1 VIQIMFPERASA
13 DVTWR
18 GWGAAFAIV
27 ASCILPASVPAVAQ
41 DKPTDCNPMPEKVP
55 LDATAPINMDAKAP
69 INIGVLADAL
79 IYYRCT
85 DYDDQVKAVLN
96 EASSWVA
103 ARAPSVDKP
112 AIVLDIDE
120 TSLSNWDQIVHNK
133 FGYVPSGS
141 CDLKAQSACGQR
153 EWELSAQA
161 SAIRPTLELFNM
173 AQKLKGKNGEPV
185 DIFFVTG
192 RFDDPFERLAT
203 EWNLHKVGYD
213 NWRLLFMRPES
224 SRVDKFV
231 SRYKTASRIKIE
243 ANHTIVANVGDQQSD
258 LVGDQNGDH
267 AERCFK
273 VPNPFYFIPGDK
285 PPGGVLKC
293 LAH

>member
-1 VIQIMFPERASA
+1 
-13 DVTWR
+13 
-18 GWGAAFAIV
+18 
-27 ASCILPASVPAVAQ
+27 
-41 DKPTDCNPMPEKVP
+41 MPGKVP
-55 LDATAPINMDAKAP
+55 LDVAAPINMDAKAP

-79 IYYRCT
+79 IY
-85 DYDDQVKAVLN
+85 DDQVKTVLN
-96 EASSWVA
+96 EASAWIA
-103 ARAPSVDKP
+103 ARAPGVDKP

-120 TSLSNWDQIVHNK
+120 TSLSNWEQVVHNK

-141 CDLKAQSACGQR
+141 CDIKAQSACGQR

-185 DIFFVTG
+185 DIFFITG
-192 RFDDPFERLAT
+192 RFDDPFERPAT
-203 EWNLHKVGYD
+203 EWNLHKVGYN
-213 NWRLLFMRPES
+213 NWRLLIMRPES

-243 ANHTIVANVGDQQSD
+243 ANHTIIANVGDQQSD
-258 LVGDQNGDH
+258 LVGDQNGD
-267 AERCFK
+267 RFK
-273 VPNPFYFIPGDK
+273 VPNPFYYIPGDVE
-285 PPGGVLKC
+285 PGGVLKC

>member
-1 VIQIMFPERASA
+1 VIQTTFPETASA
-13 DVTWR
+13 DVTLRRWV
-18 GWGAAFAIV
+18 AVLAII
-27 ASCILPASVPAVAQ
+27 ASCTMPAGAPAAAQ
-41 DKPTDCNPMPEKVP
+41 DKPTGCDPTPEKVP

-69 INIGVLADAL
+69 INIGVLVDAL

-85 DYDDQVKAVLN
+85 DYDNQVKTVLN
-96 EASSWVA
+96 EASNWVA

-120 TSLSNWDQIVHNK
+120 TSLSNWEEIVHNK
-133 FGYVPSGS
+133 FGSIQRGA
-141 CDLKAQSACGQR
+141 CDIKAQSACGQR

-173 AQKLKGKNGEPV
+173 AQKLKGRNGEPLA
-185 DIFFVTG
+185 IFFITG
-192 RFDDPFERLAT
+192 RFDDPFERMAT

-243 ANHTIVANVGDQQSD
+243 ATHNIIANVGDQLSD
-258 LVGDQNGDH
+258 LSGDQNGDH

-273 VPNPFYFIPGDK
+273 VPNPFYYIPGDVE
-285 PPGGVLKC
+285 PGGVLKC

>member
-1 VIQIMFPERASA
+1 VIQTMFAKRTSA
-13 DVTWR
+13 DVTLRRWV
-18 GWGAAFAIV
+18 AALAII
-27 ASCILPASVPAVAQ
+27 ASCTLPVGAPAAAQ
-41 DKPTDCNPMPEKVP
+41 DKPTGCNPMPEKVP
-55 LDATAPINMDAKAP
+55 LDVTAPINMDAKAP
-69 INIGVLADAL
+69 INVGVLADAL

-96 EASSWVA
+96 EAGAWVA
-103 ARAPSVDKP
+103 ARAPGVDKP

-120 TSLSNWDQIVHNK
+120 TSLSNWEQIVHNK
-133 FGYVPSGS
+133 FGYVPSGA

-161 SAIRPTLELFNM
+161 SAIRPTLDLFNM

-192 RFDDPFERLAT
+192 RYEDPFEKPAT
-203 EWNLHKVGYD
+203 EWNLRKVGYD

-231 SRYKTASRIKIE
+231 SRYKTATRVKIE
-243 ANHTIVANVGDQQSD
+243 ANHTIIANVGDQLSD

-273 VPNPFYFIPGDK
+273 VPNPFYYIPGDVE
-285 PPGGVLKC
+285 PGGVLKC